1 MPEIKDKKD
10 VSVLLETQLP
20 EFISDKHPKFKKF
33 IEKYYEFMESHQL
46 YFGTSFTFND
56 DKLVDESD
64 GTSYFL
70 YEDGVRLHRLH
81 GVRVRFPR
89 CAGRNTEKTSFRI
102 DPP

>member
-1 MPEIKDKKD
+1 MAVVKDKKD

-20 EFISDKHPKFKKF
+20 EFITQAHPKFKKF

-46 YFGTSFTFND
+46 YFGSSFTFDD

-70 YEDGVRLHRLH
+70 FE
-81 GVRVRFPR
+81 
-89 CAGRNTEKTSFRI
+89 EKYLYSLI
-102 DPP
+102 KKLLKND